1 MSDARFAGQVAVVTG
16 GAQGLGA
23 AIAERL
29 LNEGARVYLWDRDED
44 RARATA
50 EALAERGAA
59 VTSLGLDVSSEE
71 SVQAAYASLLSTEG
85 RLDVVVNSAG
95 IVGPSNTRTETTP
108 VPGFRQ
114 TLEVNLLGSFLIT
127 RHALP
132 TMRAAAYG
140 RILLIASIAGKEGNA
155 GMCAYSAAKAGV
167 IGLAKATGK
176 EVAGSGVT
184 VNALA
189 PAVIR
194 TAMVDGMPK
203 AQVEYMTAK
212 IPMGRCGT
220 LDEASSL
227 ACWIVSREASF
238 NTGAVFDLS
247 GGRATY

>member
-1 MSDARFAGQVAVVTG
+1 MRFAGQVAVVTG

-23 AIAERL
+23 AIAARL
-29 LNEGARVYLWDRDED
+29 LREGALDQRWDRDAE
-44 RARATA
+44 RVAATTR
-50 EALAERGAA
+50 ALAEGGAA
-59 VTSLGLDVSSEE
+59 ATGASVDVSDEA
-71 SVQAAYASLLSTEG
+71 SVRTAYAALLAAQG
-85 RLDVVVNSAG
+85 RLDIVVNSAG
-95 IVGPSNTRTETTP
+95 IVGPSNTPTQDTP
-108 VPGFRQ
+108 LEGFRA
-114 TLEVNLLGSFLIT
+114 TLDVNLVGSFLVT
-127 RHALP
+127 RYALP
-132 TMRAAAYG
+132 SMLKAGFG

-155 GMCAYSAAKAGV
+155 GMCSYSAAKAGV

-194 TAMVDGMPK
+194 TAMVEGMPQ
-203 AQVEYMTAK
+203 AQVEYMTSK

-220 LDEASSL
+220 LDEVSSL
-227 ACWIVSREASF
+227 ACWIVSGEASF